1 MMYVKI
7 DTKEYVSNLKHL
19 IDDGQEVVITV
30 AGGSMEP
37 FLRNG
42 RDRVLLKKPTELLKR
57 GDIVFYQRKNGQFVL
72 HRIFKARRE
81 GYYMMGDRQ
90 IELEGPIDEAA
101 VFAIVTEVERS
112 GHWISSDAFLW
123 KFFCGMWRILYPA
136 RKLAYWLRRAIRK

>member
-42 RDRVLLKKPTELLKR
+42 RDRVLLKKPTDLLKR

-90 IELEGPIDEAA
+90 IELEGPIDEPA
-101 VFAIVTEVERS
+101 VFAIVTEVERG

-123 KFFCGMWRILYPA
+123 KFFCGLWRILYPA